1 MLALRPLREAAEDAQ
16 PLPGTSAGTR
26 GHSSQPLA
34 YQADLAE
41 RFRSGTT
48 VSGARPCMTAQPAPA
63 SLEDPLALQAAS
75 TRSRSMPTKYAVLST
90 YPPTQCGLATFS
102 AALLAHL
109 PQPGDHVGV
118 VRVLDEPAPRTADE
132 VVHDLVNGSA
142 ASAAA
147 AAEVLNGFDV
157 VIVQHEYGIYG
168 GPDGRDVVPLLEALY
183 VPSIVVLHTVL
194 SHPTPRQRMILERVI
209 ATASA
214 VVTMTQTARSRL
226 LDIYGARPEDVYVI
240 PHGAAD
246 NRVALSST
254 AKAGPPRV
262 LTWGL
267 LGPGKGIEHA
277 IDAMALLRDRGLR
290 VDYQVAG
297 QTHPRVLGRDGEAYR
312 QRLQSLARARDVADR
327 VHFDSRFLPA
337 SALSHLVSSADVVL
351 LPYDSREQVTS
362 GVLIEAVTAG
372 RPVVSTCFPHAVEL
386 LGGGAGLLVERQ
398 DAAGIAGALHR
409 VLTEPGLS
417 ARMSRHSASLAPQLL
432 WPAVARSYREL
443 TAALTT
449 IRAGAAV

>member
-1 MLALRPLREAAEDAQ
+1 
-16 PLPGTSAGTR
+16 
-26 GHSSQPLA
+26 
-34 YQADLAE
+34 
-41 RFRSGTT
+41 
-48 VSGARPCMTAQPAPA
+48 
-63 SLEDPLALQAAS
+63 
-75 TRSRSMPTKYAVLST
+75 MPTKYAVLST

-109 PQPGDHVGV
+109 PQPGDDIGV
-118 VRVLDEPAPRTADE
+118 VRVLDEPAPRFADE

-147 AAEVLNGFDV
+147 AADVLNGFDV

-168 GPDGRDVVPLLEALY
+168 GPDGQDVISLLEALY

-194 SHPTPRQRMILERVI
+194 SHPTPRQRMILERVM

-214 VVTMTQTARSRL
+214 IVTMTQTARSRL

-240 PHGAAD
+240 PHGATD
-246 NRVALSST
+246 NRVELSST

-312 QRLQSLARARDVADR
+312 QRLQALARARDVADR

-337 SALSHLVSSADVVL
+337 SALSRVVSSADVVL

-398 DAAGIAGALHR
+398 DPAGIARALHR

-417 ARMSRHSASLAPQLL
+417 ARMSRHSAGLAPQLL

-443 TAALTT
+443 TATLTT
-449 IRAGAAV
+449 VRAGAAV